1 MEPLIYDGVANG
13 FAMRNGAFGAT
24 AEADLFAFTDVVP
37 DSWAALHP
45 KDLITRAV
53 ALAEPIFI
61 NPSIS
66 PAALA
71 QHPTPRQ
78 S

>member
-37 DSWAALHP
+37 DSWAALA
-45 KDLITRAV
+45 R
-53 ALAEPIFI
+53 FI
-61 NPSIS
+61 RRTSLPGRW
-66 PAALA
+66 LW
-71 QHPTPRQ
+71 Q
-78 S
+78 SRSL